1 MWKTQALLNAIATAA
16 PRDCITEARMVEIT
30 GHDARSVEN
39 SCLKLRKHALLVK
52 TARGCHKLTAAGRAA
67 HQAGT
72 IRLTSGPKGKH
83 IAARIN
89 RGTLR
94 ERAWTAM
101 RLKGKFSIADLAM
114 LCMQGTERDI
124 ESNLRKYLR
133 ALERVGYVRQL
144 AIREHGSA
152 LTSNGFVRY
161 QLMVN
166 TGPLAPVWRLAHAK
180 VYDPNVEKNLPLQ
193 NVAPGAAVARRQRGV
208 GA

>member
-1 MWKTQALLNAIATAA
+1 MA
-16 PRDCITEARMVEIT
+16 EIT
-30 GHDARSVEN
+30 GHDARSIEN
-39 SCLKLRKHALLVK
+39 SCMKLRKHGLLVK
-52 TARGCHKLTAAGRAA
+52 TERGCHKLTQAGREAHAAGASGANQLR
-67 HQAGT
+67 
-72 IRLTSGPKGKH
+72 SGPKGKH

-101 RLKGKFSIADLAM
+101 RMKGKFSVGDLVDI
-114 LCMQGTERDI
+114 CMTGTERAI

-133 ALERVGYVRQL
+133 ALERISYVRQL
-144 AIREHGSA
+144 AVREYGSA
-152 LTSNGFVRY
+152 PTSNGFVRY

-180 VYDPNVEKNLPLQ
+180 VYDPNTEKSLALGNVE
-193 NVAPGAAVARRQRGV
+193 PGAAKARRQRQV